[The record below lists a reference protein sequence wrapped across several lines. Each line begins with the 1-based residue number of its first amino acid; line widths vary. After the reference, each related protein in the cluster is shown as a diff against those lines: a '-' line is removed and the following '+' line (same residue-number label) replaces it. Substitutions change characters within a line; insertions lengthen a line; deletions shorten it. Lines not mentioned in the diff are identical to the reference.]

1 MIPFIQQT
9 IRELFDV
16 NDGEKREVAVELS
29 VPQAEEEEGVNKQST
44 TILEQVSFYPIISQ
58 QYLRSSSRRCS
69 THPIAL
75 RSVQALCR
83 AEDEEDIVAAS
94 QAKAEQVAELA
105 EFNENIPLDDGGEQE
120 EVEELSKAE
129 QEIAALVEQVTD
141 EAVLGFQML
150 IRFCS
155 ALRSHLS
162 CLSAAHSH

>member
-1 MIPFIQQT
+1 M
-9 IRELFDV
+9 
-16 NDGEKREVAVELS
+16 
-29 VPQAEEEEGVNKQST
+29 
-44 TILEQVSFYPIISQ
+44 
-58 QYLRSSSRRCS
+58 
-69 THPIAL
+69 
-75 RSVQALCR
+75 
-83 AEDEEDIVAAS
+83 AAS

-150 IRFCS
+150 IRFRS
-155 ALRSHLS
+155 ALCSHLS